1 MLAQGDDIVP
11 ILGTKRRKYLEEN
24 AAALDIALIPDD
36 LRWINTAIPQG
47 AAVGLR
53 YTQEMMMSIS
63 Q

>member
-1 MLAQGDDIVP
+1 VLAQGDDIVP